1 MSDTGEVFNPEYNPN
16 GAEGSLD
23 TNKLP
28 WIPLDNVKG
37 LSIKPV
43 RASSETGMFSLIF
56 KLDKGASFPSSIYL
70 GGMDLMVLSG
80 QLTCLLYTSDA
91 ADE

>member
-1 MSDTGEVFNPEYNPN
+1 MSDTAENFNPEYNPN

-43 RASSETGMFSLIF
+43 IDCIVNILEKKPLFLI
-56 KLDKGASFPSSIYL
+56 S
-70 GGMDLMVLSG
+70 
-80 QLTCLLYTSDA
+80 
-91 ADE
+91 